1 MLQLKSKSFYRAQ
14 ADMQMWQEQAMPVT
28 EVTIRSAID
37 WVNKLDRMAESS
49 RTGCTEAVLKA
60 MEDDSVIYL

>member
-1 MLQLKSKSFYRAQ
+1 
-14 ADMQMWQEQAMPVT
+14 MQMWQEQAMPVT

-49 RTGCTEAVLKA
+49 RTGCTEAVVKA
-60 MEDDSVIYL
+60 MEDDSV